1 MPSGLGSSLQT
12 STFYYEGIPLLF
24 LLCSD
29 PSFVPRKYW
38 VIFRD
43 FLRGRFQLRTDVVKV
58 ILLSWGT
65 TCSMLS
71 GARTEMWWLCTG
83 RALRVRYE
91 LDFFFP
97 TFHPWWE
104 ITWSFPVTEAF
115 VEIKQ
120 GRWRWR
126 LSIHSGISASPLPSD
141 VVVSQDSSYS
151 TV

>member
-1 MPSGLGSSLQT
+1 MMSSLPDSWYLTEWEWEQSSMMLYQAT
-12 STFYYEGIPLLF
+12 WE
-24 LLCSD
+24 
-29 PSFVPRKYW
+29 R
-38 VIFRD
+38 
-43 FLRGRFQLRTDVVKV
+43 VVKRHH
-58 ILLSWGT
+58 LPSQARRQQ
-65 TCSMLS
+65 CSP
-71 GARTEMWWLCTG
+71 AQN
-83 RALRVRYE
+83 
-91 LDFFFP
+91 P